1 MKKKIY
7 WQLNWLLCG
16 LVTLIL
22 LVVFLFRYFK
32 VGSPLE
38 ETWFLEALKYVVMDA
53 ALTVICWVIAW
64 APFKMLSAYIAKKK
78 GEPEE

>member
-7 WQLNWLLCG
+7 WYLNGLLCG

-22 LVVFLFRYFK
+22 LLVFLYRYFK

-38 ETWFLEALKYVVMDA
+38 ETWFLEAMKYVVMDVV
-53 ALTVICWVIAW
+53 LTVICWVIAYV
-64 APFKMLSAYIAKKK
+64 PFKMLSAYIAKKK